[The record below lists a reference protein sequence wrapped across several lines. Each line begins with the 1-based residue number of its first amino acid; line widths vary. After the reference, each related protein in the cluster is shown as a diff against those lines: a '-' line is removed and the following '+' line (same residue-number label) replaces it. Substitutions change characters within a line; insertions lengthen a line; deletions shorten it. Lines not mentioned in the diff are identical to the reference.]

1 MMHQGH
7 ITSDTIST
15 LRRGTRGSVTILLLP
30 ARAAALSRSDDPCPF
45 AGRPCDDP
53 AHCNSGLRRRGGCP
67 PAGPYSTSCPLRSSY
82 ASSPPQRKTEATR
95 PPVTHIM
102 VKKTSN
108 AGIPAIMDGSALG
121 VESGHSFCAW
131 ECLQSKPRL
140 IEKRQHLRPFLVLAP
155 PSQGFSVCGPN
166 RPHVSAARNEQ

>member
-30 ARAAALSRSDDPCPF
+30 ARAAALSRSGDPCPF

-53 AHCNSGLRRRGGCP
+53 AHCNSGLRRRGGRP
-67 PAGPYSTSCPLRSSY
+67 PAGPYSTSCPLRASY
-82 ASSPPQRKTEATR
+82 ASSPPQRKTEATLR
-95 PPVTHIM
+95 PVTHIM

-108 AGIPAIMDGSALG
+108 AGIPAIMDGRLG
-121 VESGHSFCAW
+121 GG
-131 ECLQSKPRL
+131 
-140 IEKRQHLRPFLVLAP
+140 KRAFSYPSSQRRP
-155 PSQGFSVCGPN
+155 G
-166 RPHVSAARNEQ
+166 